1 MSEAIFGNWKPFKID
16 KKCFLFYLKGFFFS
30 RYLKLCLGFLVKQKK
45 SLHREIVLISK
56 FMSSEPRK
64 QAIAIQILSNISRS
78 KGNQALKFGQLID
91 YNMRNIYLKKS
102 YTKMWQRNYSQ
113 TLLYSLHLRQNFGIL
128 KTSVKIQFN
137 YLFCFS

>member
-1 MSEAIFGNWKPFKID
+1 
-16 KKCFLFYLKGFFFS
+16 
-30 RYLKLCLGFLVKQKK
+30 
-45 SLHREIVLISK
+45 
-56 FMSSEPRK
+56 MSSEPRK

-113 TLLYSLHLRQNFGIL
+113 TLL
-128 KTSVKIQFN
+128 
-137 YLFCFS
+137 